1 MNSSVRNEPK
11 SETQRARILLVED
24 EADLRDLVRFHL
36 ERDGFQVEVVGDGNR
51 GLELALTRAWSA
63 VLLDVMLP
71 GCDGFEICRRLRTD
85 ARMKQVPV
93 IFLTSRGQ
101 EKDVIDGLNLGADDY
116 LVKPFSLKELAA
128 RIRAALRRSGAPT
141 HAAGHR
147 AGTIQLDPLRHEV
160 LLAGEP
166 LSLTATEFRLLHHL
180 MRHAGRAFTRDE
192 LKPCAIGEGIVVLD
206 RNIDVHIGNLRK
218 KLGDE
223 APRISTVRGVGY
235 RFEGD

>member
-1 MNSSVRNEPK
+1 MTPVTRPVAKTDSPHAKV
-11 SETQRARILLVED
+11 LLVED

-36 ERDGFQVEVVGDGNR
+36 EREGFSVEAVGDGER
-51 GLELALTRAWSA
+51 GLELALSRSWSA

-71 GCDGFEICRRLRTD
+71 GCDGLEICRRLRLDT
-85 ARMKQVPV
+85 RLKQVPV
-93 IFLTSRGQ
+93 LFLTSRGQ
-101 EKDVIDGLNLGADDY
+101 EKDIVGGLNLGADDY
-116 LVKPFSLKELAA
+116 LVKPFSLKELTA
-128 RIRAALRRSGAPT
+128 RLRAAIRRAGAPT
-141 HAAGHR
+141 HASGLN

-160 LLAGEP
+160 LVAGEA

-180 MRHAGRAFTRDE
+180 MRHSGRAFTRDE
-192 LKPCAIGEGIVVLD
+192 LKPCAIGEGVVVLD